1 MILSILICTIQER
14 KVQYDA
20 LVEKIKNQIAKYQ
33 LSHYSLYREVEVVSI
48 CDNKKIT
55 IGEKR
60 NKLLDMASGEYI
72 CFIDDDD
79 DVSDDYVELIVSTIK
94 RGSLNEHNVD
104 CIGTQGIITFDGTN
118 ERQWYISKD
127 YGKWYEENNVYYRT
141 PNHLSPVKR
150 ELALQVKFPEVNFSE
165 DNDYSQRLF
174 PLLKTEAKIEK
185 NIYFYKYISN
195 K

>member
-1 MILSILICTIQER
+1 MILSILICTIEER
-14 KVQYDA
+14 R
-20 LVEKIKNQIAKYQ
+20 EKFDILNKKIFNQIFEHKIDDI
-33 LSHYSLYREVEVVSI
+33 EVISI
-48 CDNKKIT
+48 CDNKEMT
-55 IGEKR
+55 IGRKR
-60 NKLLDMASGEYI
+60 NDLLQMAKGEYI

-79 DVSDDYVELIVSTIK
+79 DISDDYIKLIYSECNNPNK
-94 RGSLNEHNVD
+94 PD

-118 ERQWYISKD
+118 DRQWYISKE
-127 YGKWYEENNVYYRT
+127 YGRWYEENNVYYRT

-150 ELALQVKFPEVNFSE
+150 ELALQVRFPEVNFSE

-185 NIYFYKYISN
+185 NIYFYHYISN

>member
-1 MILSILICTIQER
+1 VTPPTNYLLSILICTIEER
-14 KVQYDA
+14 KDKFKY
-20 LVEKIKNQIAKYQ
+20 LMKKLTEQIERHHLKQ
-33 LSHYSLYREVEVVSI
+33 ICREVEILSF
-48 CDNKKIT
+48 CDNREMT
-55 IGEKR
+55 IGKKR
-60 NKLLDMASGEYI
+60 NKLLEMAEGEYI

-79 DVSDDYVELIVSTIK
+79 DVSDDYVELIVSKIK
-94 RGSLNEHNVD
+94 WNNPD
-104 CIGTQGIITFDGTN
+104 CIGTQGIISFDGTN

-127 YGKWYEENNVYYRT
+127 YGRWYEENNVYYRT
-141 PNHLSPVKR
+141 PNHLSPVKK

-174 PLLKTEAKIEK
+174 SLLKTETKIEK